1 MLLDRRR
8 ITVDADSLDSE
19 IRDRSVLVVDVRKR
33 DEYLRDH
40 IPGAVNLPL
49 ASLLKDDSPGRVAE
63 LVGHIGIG
71 DETAVAVYDDT
82 FGALASRMAWTLE
95 YLGHGSVSLLDTTYG
110 GWKALGLG
118 SESSTPEIRPGTH
131 SINLNPSI
139 LATSDYLEQAK
150 GRDGVTLLDNRERL
164 NYLEQH
170 IPGAVNIPYRTLASD
185 GKILRSP
192 SEMGRLLENR
202 GISKGGEIITY
213 CGSVGTLSGLAYYAL
228 KSAQVHNVKLYVR
241 SFKEWKKLES
251 PPRSKSTQTTG
262 ICRQSSHGITP
273 LWCTAAG
280 ADARYT
286 TSFLSCLVTVP
297 SRLSRSSS
305 ILFLLLCRYSS
316 PRSVSLTFHSL
327 ISRCISKNC
336 SIICGPQRFA
346 SINASKLSRVFPKLS
361 SSMLA
366 LAPLYCKAQLLE
378 SPYRSGQLLSS
389 QPEQALP
396 LRTGLSCDV
405 RRQVIH
411 RYPVKSFAPFIHC
424 YEALLLQLSERV
436 HGVGLA

>member
-1 MLLDRRR
+1 MTAGR

-19 IRDRSVLVVDVRKR
+19 IRDRSVRVVDVRKR

-185 GKILRSP
+185 DKILRSP

-202 GISKGGEIITY
+202 GIRKDGEIITY

-228 KSAQVHNVKLYVR
+228 KSAQAPNVKLYVR
-241 SFKEWKKLES
+241 SFKEWKKLEK
-251 PPRSKSTQTTG
+251 PTEKQE
-262 ICRQSSHGITP
+262 H
-273 LWCTAAG
+273 
-280 ADARYT
+280 ADYWD
-286 TSFLSCLVTVP
+286 LS
-297 SRLSRSSS
+297 
-305 ILFLLLCRYSS
+305 
-316 PRSVSLTFHSL
+316 
-327 ISRCISKNC
+327 
-336 SIICGPQRFA
+336 A
-346 SINASKLSRVFPKLS
+346 
-361 SSMLA
+361 
-366 LAPLYCKAQLLE
+366 E
-378 SPYRSGQLLSS
+378 
-389 QPEQALP
+389 
-396 LRTGLSCDV
+396 
-405 RRQVIH
+405 
-411 RYPVKSFAPFIHC
+411 
-424 YEALLLQLSERV
+424 
-436 HGVGLA
+436 